1 MISLPAKPLPHQLF
15 AFILLILKPLLES
28 FSKQLTTRIGL
39 RRFFRGNKRVIRD
52 VGEGNEWERRG
63 GGVYALF

>member
-1 MISLPAKPLPHQLF
+1 
-15 AFILLILKPLLES
+15 LLES

-52 VGEGNEWERRG
+52 VGEGNEWERNGEDNG
-63 GGVYALF
+63 GIQNQVWGGTGGMAGWPRE